1 MSYIWDHSMDL
12 FVFLKRALFCPGQP
26 RGLCT
31 GCGLVLQLRHVASS
45 VTVLLS
51 YPDEE
56 CIF

>member
-1 MSYIWDHSMDL
+1 MDL
-12 FVFLKRALFCPGQP
+12 CASSKRALFCPGQP

-31 GCGLVLQLRHVASS
+31 ECGLVLQLRYVASS
-45 VTVLLS
+45 ATVLLS